1 MPKKIT
7 ASQLWKEVQEVA
19 EESPSYVYE
28 KPGEDMCLY
37 QHSGKPSCLVGHGL
51 VRAGLDI
58 EVLKKFDDGESDVE
72 GLFYS
77 FPEYLVKDDPG
88 AVLSLQKAQE
98 LQDALAPWGD
108 AVERS
113 K

>member
-37 QHSGKPSCLVGHGL
+37 QHSGKPSCLVGHAFARL
-51 VRAGLDI
+51 GLDI
-58 EVLKKFDDGESDVE
+58 EILKQFDKEEDSVWGI
-72 GLFYS
+72 FRS
-77 FPEYLVKDDPG
+77 FPEYLEDDDETALMKIG
-88 AVLSLQKAQE
+88 MAQE
-98 LQDALAPWGD
+98 RQDSLVPWGD